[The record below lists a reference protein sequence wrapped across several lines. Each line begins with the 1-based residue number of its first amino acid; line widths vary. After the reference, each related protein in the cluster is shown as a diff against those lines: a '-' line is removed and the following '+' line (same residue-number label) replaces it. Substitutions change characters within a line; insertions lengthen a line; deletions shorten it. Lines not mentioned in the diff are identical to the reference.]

1 MRFRAQPSNKPSPAQ
16 RLGVSYNHVLANR
29 ALLLWCHLLLGT
41 AATLIYLSTL
51 DIRNLN
57 WMPGRGYN
65 NSLVVTLRCIP
76 VIFPYLISVAFSRR
90 RVTAARAGPWVFA
103 LILVAGTGAT
113 GYFYLTRYEQTAIDT
128 LSAILLQTSVYV
140 LAAILLLRRDP

>member
-1 MRFRAQPSNKPSPAQ
+1 VPPVARDSRYPD
-16 RLGVSYNHVLANR
+16 
-29 ALLLWCHLLLGT
+29 
-41 AATLIYLSTL
+41 LSEYARYPQSKL
-51 DIRNLN
+51 E
-57 WMPGRGYN
+57 PGRGYN
-65 NSLVVTLRCIP
+65 NSLVVMLRCIP